1 MTEVQTRGR
10 TLFNGWRLAGWGA
23 LAALLC
29 LPAVAMQ
36 LTGEV
41 DWTASDFVFAAVLL
55 TALGTGVEIAVRV
68 GRSARHKVA
77 IALAALG
84 AFLTVWINMA
94 VGIIG
99 SEDEPTNLAF
109 LAMVG
114 MAIVASLLVSFRPGR
129 MRWIMA
135 ALAAGQFA
143 VGIAAAT
150 WTMPGHA
157 VEWGALGFFATIW
170 GASAACFHSAHLPA
184 AM

>member
-1 MTEVQTRGR
+1 MATDQNTSTGF
-10 TLFNGWRLAGWGA
+10 FNGWRLAGWGA
-23 LAALLC
+23 LGALLC

-36 LTGEV
+36 LTDEV

-55 TALGTGVEIAVRV
+55 AALGVGFEIALRI
-68 GRSARHKVA
+68 GRSAPHKIAMA
-77 IALAALG
+77 IAALG
-84 AFLTVWINMA
+84 GFLTVWVNMA
-94 VGIIG
+94 VGMLG

-114 MAIVASLLVSFRPGR
+114 VAIVASFLVWFRPGR

-135 ALAAGQFA
+135 ALAVGQFM
-143 VGIAAAT
+143 VGIAATT

-157 VEWGALGFFATIW
+157 VEWGVLGFFATIW
-170 GASAACFHSAHLPA
+170 GASAACFHAAHLPP